1 MVARRGARG
10 DMDIE
15 DFIHELKRRGVVRA
29 AGWYAIVSWVAMLAV
44 SMTAPV
50 LLGSSSM
57 LKPMYALALIGL
69 PIWCGGAWLLG
80 AGRAPAEPEPASL
93 RLGAGGIGLLLAV
106 SVLLVLSAALLL
118 RGPAQ
123 RPAEARSIAVLPFAS
138 LSADP
143 ADGYFAEGVHGD
155 IITQLARVAEL
166 KVISRSSVLPYRGAT
181 RNLREIAAELGVAT
195 VLEGSV
201 RRADGR
207 VRITA
212 QLVDA
217 RTDSNLWAASY
228 DRELTDVFAIQSE
241 VANAIAEAL
250 SATLTDTEKAGLA
263 ERPTADAEAYD
274 LYLRGR
280 DYAARA
286 ARTDEDWAN
295 ALAMFDQAVVRDP
308 GFAHA
313 HAAAAQLH
321 ARFYW
326 FGRDRSEARLELAR
340 AAADAALRAA
350 PGLPQAHLALG
361 YYHYHGHRDYPQA
374 LAEFEI
380 ARRSAPNDAE
390 VIAAIGYVQRRLSQ
404 FDAALSQLD
413 AAIARDPL
421 NTLLAY
427 ERGLT
432 LFTMRR
438 YAEADQAYLRAL
450 ALGPEDLTAASDRAR
465 LHFLWRG
472 DDAVFAELLAK
483 APPAAALNPAF
494 AWARF
499 ERCLRLADAA
509 CARAAA
515 NPALPEMLELQ
526 ELLVP
531 RALLEGHALRLGGD
545 GVGARRA
552 FGQARALLT
561 SALASGPDDAR
572 AWAALALVRV
582 ALGEA
587 EPARAAARR
596 AVELVPVERD
606 ALLGASFLLREAQVL
621 AATGDSDAAIE
632 ALTRLLAMPAEI
644 SAASLAIDPKW
655 TALRGDPR
663 FIALAAGQSPQG

>member
-1 MVARRGARG
+1 
-10 DMDIE
+10 MDIE
-15 DFIHELKRRGVVRA
+15 GFTHELKRRGVIRA
-29 AGWYAIVSWVAMLAV
+29 AGWYAIVSWILMLAV
-44 SMTAPV
+44 SMTVPILFGPTDA
-50 LLGSSSM
+50 

-80 AGRAPAEPEPASL
+80 ADRAPEPEAAGA
-93 RLGAGGIGLLLAV
+93 RLGGSGVALLAV
-106 SVLLVLSAALLL
+106 VAVLLVASAVLVL
-118 RGPAQ
+118 RGPAP
-123 RPAEARSIAVLPFAS
+123 RPAAARSIAVLPFTS

-166 KVISRSSVLPYRGAT
+166 KVISRSSVLPYRGST

-217 RTDSNLWAASY
+217 STDSNLWAESY

-241 VANAIAEAL
+241 VAAAITHAL
-250 SATLTDTEKAGLA
+250 SATLTETEKAGLA
-263 ERPTADAEAYD
+263 ERPTTDAEAYD

-280 DYAARA
+280 DYASRA

-295 ALAMFDQAVVRDP
+295 ALAMFDQAVARDP
-308 GFAHA
+308 NFAHA

-326 FGRDRSEARLELAR
+326 FGRDRTPARLALAR

-361 YYHYHGHRDYPQA
+361 YYHYHGFRDYPQA

-390 VIAAIGYVQRRLSQ
+390 AIAAIGYVQRRLSQ
-404 FDAALSQLD
+404 FDEALAQID

-465 LHFLWRG
+465 MHFLWQG
-472 DDAVFAELLAK
+472 DDAAFVETLAK
-483 APPAAALNPAF
+483 APPAAALNPTF

-499 ERCLRLADAA
+499 ERCLRLADAT
-509 CARAAA
+509 CARDAA
-515 NPALPEMLELQ
+515 NPALPELLELQ
-526 ELLVP
+526 DLLVP
-531 RALLEGHALRLGGD
+531 RAFLQGHALRLGGD
-545 GVGARRA
+545 PVGARRA
-552 FGQARALLT
+552 FGQARTLLT
-561 SALASGPDDAR
+561 TALASGPDDAR
-572 AWAALALVRV
+572 AWAAMALVRA
-582 ALGEA
+582 ALGEV
-587 EPARAAARR
+587 EPSRAAAQR

-606 ALLGASFLLREAQVL
+606 ALLGASFLLRQAQVL
-621 AATGDSDAAIE
+621 AAIGDRDAAIANLE
-632 ALTRLLAMPAEI
+632 RLLAIPAEI
-644 SAASLAIDPKW
+644 SKAALAADPKW
-655 TALRGDPR
+655 ATLRADPR
-663 FIALAAGQSPQG
+663 FIALVATPPPEG